1 MVGWTQLNGHEFEST
16 LGVGNGQGSLVC
28 YSPWGYKE
36 WDTTET
42 LNWTDRHRELMGS
55 SQR

>member
-28 YSPWGYKE
+28 YSTWGYKE